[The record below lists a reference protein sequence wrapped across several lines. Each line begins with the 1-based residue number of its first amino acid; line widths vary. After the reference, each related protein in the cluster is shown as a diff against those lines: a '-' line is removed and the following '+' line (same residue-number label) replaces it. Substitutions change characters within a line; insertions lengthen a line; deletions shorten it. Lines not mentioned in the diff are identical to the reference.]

1 MTPHATAKTR
11 EPALKSDKLYM
22 ENTLLRVAGA
32 LFSHDQKRAASRT
45 GTIELK
51 QDVADKRI
59 VIRPDP
65 KLGQPG
71 PLAHKVFVALMKKYS
86 DYGTP
91 IQNQISFTQ
100 RELGRL
106 IGRADFGGRDSEALA
121 RALHEI
127 HYAFVRACFKRADKK
142 YIEDS
147 FNIFSRLIIERREF
161 PTDPV
166 EACTITLAD
175 PIVASL
181 KDAHFTCLNYFLMQR
196 LGTIG
201 QALYMRLFFH
211 LASIYETNKSRRQL
225 QLNKHYGD
233 ICAEW
238 LGGIEVRKHK
248 SLVIRDQL
256 GPHLE
261 QLVAAKFLASYAIDK
276 ARTRDGLTITFKP
289 GTAFFVDYDRYY
301 RRKLQGNLQ
310 FKYHGDRH
318 DLHEPMQIAALFLEK
333 RTGRND
339 TVANVIASD
348 VEVAREF
355 ITLLGYD
362 QAPKFID
369 YALACAKRTKFDVQ
383 RLAGL
388 RQYVPGFQ
396 QQGQQKVAANNRRAD
411 DDKERAGREEHA
423 RYESWLGAE
432 TKKRMNALSKTER
445 GRIEARVRAHYP
457 ADAMPALVA
466 IGVKVALQR
475 HVNAGHPL
483 PDFQAWRQRHAS

>member
-1 MTPHATAKTR
+1 MATHATAGKR

-127 HYAFVRACFKRADKK
+127 HYAFVRACFKRADKR
-142 YIEDS
+142 YVEDS

-181 KDAHFTCLNYFLMQR
+181 KDAHFTCLNHVLMQR

-211 LASIYETNKSRRQL
+211 LASIYETKKSRRQL

-248 SLVIRDQL
+248 SVVIRDQL
-256 GPHLE
+256 GPHLD
-261 QLVAAKFLASYAIDK
+261 QLIAVKFLASYAIDK

-289 GTAFFVDYDRYY
+289 GTAFFSDYDRYY
-301 RRKLQGNLQ
+301 RHKSQGNLQ

-318 DLHEPMQIAALFLEK
+318 DLHEPMQVAALFLEK
-333 RTGRND
+333 RVGKSD

-355 ITLLGYD
+355 IGELGYD
-362 QAPKFID
+362 QLPKFID
-369 YALACAKRTKFDVQ
+369 YALSCAKRTKFDVQ

-388 RQYVPGFQ
+388 RQYIPSFQ
-396 QQGQQKVAANNRRAD
+396 QQAQHKVAADKRAANDNDARARRQ
-411 DDKERAGREEHA
+411 EHD
-423 RYESWLGAE
+423 RYETWLYAQTAKRIDTLGKAE
-432 TKKRMNALSKTER
+432 RDS
-445 GRIEARVRAHYP
+445 IEARVRGQYP
-457 ADAMPALVA
+457 ANAMPALIA
-466 IGVKVALQR
+466 IGIKIALHKR
-475 HVNAGHPL
+475 VNEGRPL
-483 PDFQAWRQRHAS
+483 PDFEAWKRRHTP